1 MRLPGRMI
9 WQVLSSIWHKPAT
22 VMYPAVKVEM
32 PPRFRGKL
40 KFEPSKCIC
49 CKLCM
54 KDCPTD
60 AINIV
65 KLPDGKVE
73 CQIDLSRCI
82 YCAQCV
88 DSCPKN
94 ALEATR
100 EFELASLNRDTLKVV
115 FDGEAFKAP
124 PKDKPAS
131 QPEPPKGPEDK
142 A

>member
-9 WQVLSSIWHKPAT
+9 WQVLSSIWKKPAT
-22 VMYPAVKVEM
+22 VLYPAVKVDM

-40 KFEPSKCIC
+40 KFDASKCIC

-65 KLPDGKVE
+65 KLPDGRVE
-73 CQIDLSRCI
+73 AQIDLSRCI

-88 DSCPKN
+88 DSCPKK
-94 ALEATR
+94 ALEATP
-100 EFELASLNRDTLKVV
+100 EFELASLDRETLKVV
-115 FDGEAFKAP
+115 FDGEAFKCPKDDKTP
-124 PKDKPAS
+124 PK
-131 QPEPPKGPEDK
+131 PPQGPEDK
-142 A
+142 T